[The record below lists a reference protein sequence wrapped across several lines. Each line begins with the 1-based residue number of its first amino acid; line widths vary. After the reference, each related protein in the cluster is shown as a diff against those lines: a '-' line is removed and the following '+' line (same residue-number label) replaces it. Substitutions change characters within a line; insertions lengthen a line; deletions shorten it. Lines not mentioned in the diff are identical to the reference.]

1 MPPTITP
8 KRKDPTART
17 SMMIAVVM
25 HAIAFLIFFVWAA
38 KTGRLDPLLKIMNV
52 VQVAKDKPKEKKAEP
67 KEETIKPDDLPKIAS
82 APPAAA
88 AAAPTAQAN
97 APAAPPAVAPP
108 AAAAPAFFF
117 GDGAKEVV
125 SSTNAPIDHYK
136 SLVEFAIRSNWQ
148 RPEGMADEQFV
159 AEAEVAVDP
168 AGKIKTYSLTKPSGN
183 AVWDKTVRQAL
194 AATQT
199 LSRPPPKGFP
209 EKFQVRF
216 DVVPDA
222 FAITP

>member
-1 MPPTITP
+1 MPPTISP
-8 KRKDPTART
+8 KRKDPTARS

-25 HAIAFLIFFVWAA
+25 HTIAFLIFFIWAA
-38 KTGRLDPLLKIMNV
+38 KTGRLDPILKIMNV
-52 VQVAKDKPKEKKAEP
+52 VQVAKEKPKEKKAEP
-67 KEETIKPDDLPKIAS
+67 KEESIKPDELPKIAS

-88 AAAPTAQAN
+88 AAPQANQAN

-108 AAAAPAFFF
+108 AAAAPDMIFF
-117 GDGAKEVV
+117 DGAKEVV
-125 SSTNAPIDHYK
+125 TSTNAPIDHYK

-148 RPEGMADEQFV
+148 RPEGLADEQFV
-159 AEAEVAVDP
+159 AQAEVAIDP
-168 AGKIKTYSLTKPSGN
+168 AGKLKTYTLTKRSGN
-183 AVWDKTVRQAL
+183 AVWDKTVLQAL

-209 EKFQVRF
+209 AKIQVRF

-222 FAITP
+222 FAIAP